1 VQILLKEAKS
11 MTVLLTAG
19 RIIFAIA
26 MVFFGAQFLIFVS
39 SMSGPLPGP
48 PWSHGVL
55 SLDWLACVG
64 FILAGVSIATGTMA
78 RLVAMV
84 LGVVLLFYALF
95 RYVPMLVTRI
105 HDPGPWTVI
114 FEILAMVG
122 GAWVLAASFPADGLG
137 SQSWD
142 SMVWRLADVG
152 RLLIAISLV
161 VFAVQHFMY
170 AGFVANFIPGWIP
183 ARLFW
188 AYFTGIAFVAAAI
201 SIATKRMLGMAAML
215 LGTMFFLW
223 VVLLHIPRVAG
234 AIRNGNE
241 VTSLFVAVAMC
252 GLSFVLAGTYGTS
265 VEGRGAFIL

>member
-1 VQILLKEAKS
+1 MQVVFDGAKS
-11 MTVLLTAG
+11 MNGLLTAG
-19 RIIFAIA
+19 RLFFAIA
-26 MVFFGAQFLIFVS
+26 MVFFGVEFFIFVC
-39 SMSGPLPGP
+39 SMNGPLPGP
-48 PWSHGVL
+48 PWSRGVML
-55 SLDWLACVG
+55 LDWLACVG
-64 FILAGVSIATGTMA
+64 FVVAGLSIATGRMA

-84 LGVVLLFYALF
+84 LGVVLLLYALF
-95 RYVPMLVTRI
+95 RYVPVLVTRL
-105 HDPGPWTVI
+105 HDPGPWTVV

-122 GAWVLAASFPADGLG
+122 GAWVLAASFPADGRG

-142 SMVWRLADVG
+142 SVVWRLADVG
-152 RLLIAISLV
+152 RFLIAISLV

-170 AGFVANFIPGWIP
+170 ARFVATLVPAWIP

-201 SIATKRMLGMAAML
+201 SIATKRVLGMAAML

-252 GLSFVLAGTYGTS
+252 GLSFVLAGRTEE
-265 VEGRGAFIL
+265 V